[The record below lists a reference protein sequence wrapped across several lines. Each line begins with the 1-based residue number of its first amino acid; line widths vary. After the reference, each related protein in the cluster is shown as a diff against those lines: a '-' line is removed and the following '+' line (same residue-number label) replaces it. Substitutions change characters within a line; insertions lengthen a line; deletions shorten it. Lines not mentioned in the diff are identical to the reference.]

1 MRSELARQSRALRRV
16 RILALGELKAGL
28 PLARLPPV
36 EANRDLASWL
46 VGQRPKIE
54 QLMTARLGPA
64 APSAASPETE
74 ALRRFR
80 SFSASALLRG
90 KVGSPALDGL
100 RPNERRVMALLAAWT
115 DAASTLAGDR
125 GQQVRDALTP
135 LIDHFRLSLRTTH
148 SGRRSRGAPRAAR
161 RAVVAAIDRV
171 ADAFLA
177 IDADTGKIADANPAA
192 GALLGVNRDALLEV
206 DAMSFIPETS
216 RSIWWSELDAVAESE
231 EPRHFQASLMD
242 ANGSPIQS
250 DVTLTNFATRGR
262 TLALVMARPMLKR
275 ETSPP

>member
-1 MRSELARQSRALRRV
+1 M
-16 RILALGELKAGL
+16 
-28 PLARLPPV
+28 

-46 VGQRPKIE
+46 VGHRPEIE
-54 QLMTARLGPA
+54 KLMTSRLGPA
-64 APSAASPETE
+64 APNLASPETE

-90 KVGSPALDGL
+90 KAGAPALDGL
-100 RPNERRVMALLAAWT
+100 RPNERRVMALLGAWA
-115 DAASTLAGDR
+115 DAASSIAGAR
-125 GQQVRDALTP
+125 GDQVRDALTP

-148 SGRRSRGAPRAAR
+148 NGRRARGAPRASR

-206 DAMSFIPETS
+206 DAMSFVPQAN
-216 RSIWWSELDAVAESE
+216 RSLWWGELDAISESE
-231 EPRHFQASLMD
+231 EPRHFRGAMID
-242 ANGSPIQS
+242 ANGTPINA
-250 DVTLTNFATRGR
+250 DITLTSFATRGR
-262 TLALVMARPMLKR
+262 ILALVMARPILK
-275 ETSPP
+275 EQPSAV